1 MFFSRSLRKMETSEL
16 FKRMRIA
23 RIAGDLK
30 WISMTQEMNRR
41 GWRKTMTQE
50 GGKWTFGGSDNGTA

>member
-1 MFFSRSLRKMETSEL
+1 METSEL

>member
-1 MFFSRSLRKMETSEL
+1 METSEL

-23 RIAGDLK
+23 RAVGDLK
-30 WISMTQEMNRR
+30 WIPMTKEMNRR

-50 GGKWTFGGSDNGTA
+50 GVEWTYGGNENV